1 MEIVVD
7 GENRAKC
14 CSFVPFPLPL
24 FFRFEVNTGLTL
36 ARRTGEGETS
46 FRGLRTTIA
55 ALEMEH
61 NYRCF
66 METPAPARMS

>member
-1 MEIVVD
+1 VQS
-7 GENRAKC
+7 A
-14 CSFVPFPLPL
+14 VPLSPSPL
-24 FFRFEVNTGLTL
+24 FRFEVNTGLTS

-55 ALEMEH
+55 ALEMED

-66 METPAPARMS
+66 MEMLAPARMS